1 MNIKQTIQINLK
13 HSSGY
18 SMFMSA
24 CAIFAIIIFIY
35 KGFDILTTD
44 WIKTQSIGFE
54 CSNIYE
60 RIEDKKTVYA
70 FTTTYYFRTNKA
82 TNEHPE
88 DSSYQSRSSA
98 EYYLNKQQ
106 KNLNSATIWYDKDN
120 PTNALVNEKP
130 NWSIYFWMIIIPIL
144 MIMYNSWIAHKQY
157 EMNKA

>member
-82 TNEHPE
+82 TNEHLLSMFPY
-88 DSSYQSRSSA
+88 SSLPVLDLLQ
-98 EYYLNKQQ
+98 
-106 KNLNSATIWYDKDN
+106 
-120 PTNALVNEKP
+120 P
-130 NWSIYFWMIIIPIL
+130 
-144 MIMYNSWIAHKQY
+144 
-157 EMNKA
+157 